1 MWQIGHTVQLWLVLG
16 SVGWDHELYKGLGE
30 GGGGGGGADCTACL
44 VPWFQPYNNDSG
56 FITTMI
62 SMWSKANLSEM

>member
-1 MWQIGHTVQLWLVLG
+1 MWQIGHTVQLWLVFG
-16 SVGWDHELYKGLGE
+16 SVGGEQDELYKRL
-30 GGGGGGGADCTACL
+30 GGGEIACL

-62 SMWSKANLSEM
+62 SIYVE